1 MLIKLSNPN
10 PSEAEKKLF
19 LTAGYYC
26 IDRGDGQFEPLKY
39 VVLHFK
45 KNPKTFPNQVEIEK
59 KFIDYD
65 SSIIFDTMT
74 ETVKITR
81 YLDID
86 HISFVLERM
95 NELGFKRILF

>member
-26 IDRGDGQFEPLKY
+26 VDRGDGQFEPLKY

-45 KNPKTFPNQVEIEK
+45 ENPKTFPNQVEIEK
-59 KFIDYD
+59 TSIDYD

-81 YLDID
+81 YLDMD
-86 HISFVLERM
+86 HISIVLDRM
-95 NELGFKRILF
+95 NELGFKRYLF